1 MAFITGWRMVNVNTL
16 DLNLIRVFDALMED
30 RSVHR
35 AGLRLGVTQSAI
47 SHALNRLRYHLND
60 DVFVRTRAGMVPTAR
75 AVELSGP
82 LRAAMRTIETALG
95 EARFEPQ
102 STKRCFILAAND
114 MMTATIGARL
124 MTILATEAPGAD
136 LVVRPATRIDLA
148 EQIDMGLIDVALG
161 VFADVPSR
169 FRSKAI
175 LQLHDVAVMRESH
188 PAAAQLSLEALRQ
201 YPIAAVSLGG
211 PQTGA
216 IGGYILERGLAR
228 QSDAFDR
235 SALESALA
243 RIGSTPRFALL
254 TPHFLALPSMLDET
268 DLIAIAANLLA
279 PIFQAT
285 GLVVSQLPYSATTA
299 AVKLVWHRRSETDL
313 GQVWFRGLLSRVA
326 KECGAAALN

>member
-1 MAFITGWRMVNVNTL
+1 VNVNTL

-75 AVELSGP
+75 ALEISGP
-82 LRAAMRTIETALG
+82 LRAVMRTIEATLG
-95 EARFEPQ
+95 EAQFEPQ
-102 STKRCFILAAND
+102 VTRRCFTLAAND

-124 MTILATEAPGAD
+124 MTNLVAEAPNAD

-161 VFADVPSR
+161 VFAEVPSR
-169 FRSKAI
+169 FRSEAVV
-175 LQLHDVAVMRESH
+175 QLHDIAVMRKSH
-188 PAAAQLSLEALRQ
+188 PAAAQLSIDALSR
-201 YPIAAVSLGG
+201 YPIAAVSLGA
-211 PQTGA
+211 PQTSA

-235 SALESALA
+235 SGLESALVG
-243 RIGSTPRFALL
+243 IGSTPRFALL
-254 TPHFLALPSMLDET
+254 TPHFMALPSMLHEA
-268 DLIAIAANLLA
+268 DLIAIVADLLA
-279 PIFQAT
+279 PTFRAA
-285 GLVVSQLPYSATTA
+285 GLVVSPLPYSTTPVA
-299 AVKLVWHRRSETDL
+299 AKLIWHRRSEHDP
-313 GQVWFRGLLSRVA
+313 GQVWFRGLISRVA
-326 KECGAAALN
+326 AECGVAALEEAQ